1 MSNRVV
7 LVNGNQAAADG
18 AAEFIMGTY
27 VGVGA
32 VLYGVYWLVGYFTP
46 VLLANDLGYLTY
58 LVTPLA
64 IILSAFLL
72 VGVLVCAVSLE
83 DLVTQ
88 VAYSCGFSYLIIPLV
103 QDAGWIGYSKPGKII
118 GFILAFLIGFSI
130 LHSLM
135 KHKILLKWTK
145 RLGGVVVF
153 SFLLMPFW
161 DTTSRIL
168 KVSGWL

>member
-18 AAEFIMGTY
+18 AAE
-27 VGVGA
+27 
-32 VLYGVYWLVGYFTP
+32 
-46 VLLANDLGYLTY
+46 
-58 LVTPLA
+58 
-64 IILSAFLL
+64 
-72 VGVLVCAVSLE
+72 
-83 DLVTQ
+83 
-88 VAYSCGFSYLIIPLV
+88 
-103 QDAGWIGYSKPGKII
+103 
-118 GFILAFLIGFSI
+118 FILAFLIGFSI

>member
-58 LVTPLA
+58 QPENIESVRLAVTSKSTSENLEFVGTFTLVLY
-64 IILSAFLL
+64 F
-72 VGVLVCAVSLE
+72 
-83 DLVTQ
+83 
-88 VAYSCGFSYLIIPLV
+88 FSN
-103 QDAGWIGYSKPGKII
+103 K
-118 GFILAFLIGFSI
+118 
-130 LHSLM
+130 
-135 KHKILLKWTK
+135 
-145 RLGGVVVF
+145 
-153 SFLLMPFW
+153 
-161 DTTSRIL
+161 
-168 KVSGWL
+168 

>member
-7 LVNGNQAAADG
+7 LVNGNKAAADG

-32 VLYGVYWLVGYFTP
+32 VLYGVYWLV
-46 VLLANDLGYLTY
+46 
-58 LVTPLA
+58 
-64 IILSAFLL
+64 
-72 VGVLVCAVSLE
+72 
-83 DLVTQ
+83 
-88 VAYSCGFSYLIIPLV
+88 
-103 QDAGWIGYSKPGKII
+103 
-118 GFILAFLIGFSI
+118 
-130 LHSLM
+130 
-135 KHKILLKWTK
+135 
-145 RLGGVVVF
+145 VF